1 MLNINNKNKAIM
13 TKHILI
19 VDDQAEIRDSLE
31 SYLKQHA
38 FQVSQADGGE
48 KMRSVLAAEKID
60 LVLLDVMMP
69 DEDGLALCKY
79 LQENQSPP
87 VIMLT
92 AMDEPTDCVVGL
104 EMGAD
109 DYVTKPFI
117 PRVLLARI
125 KAVLRRQQPE
135 ISSKEPQKDSD
146 TACHFDIWRLDKQQ
160 RQLIRNDDLVVP
172 LSSSDFY
179 LLEVFLMHPQ
189 QVLSRD
195 QILNL
200 TKGRD
205 AFPFD
210 RSIDNQIS
218 RLRKK
223 IEVDPQNPNLIKTI
237 WGDGY
242 MFTSVRNT

>member
-1 MLNINNKNKAIM
+1 MP
-13 TKHILI
+13 KHILI
-19 VDDQAEIRDSLE
+19 VDDQAEIRNSLE
-31 SYLKQHA
+31 SYLKKHA
-38 FQVSQADGGE
+38 FKISQADGGE
-48 KMRSVLAAEKID
+48 QMRSVLAAEQID

-69 DEDGLALCKY
+69 DEDGLTLCKN
-79 LQENQSPP
+79 LHEIQGPP

-92 AMDEPTDCVVGL
+92 AMDDATDCVVGL

-125 KAVLRRQQPE
+125 KAVLRRQQPDTTNT
-135 ISSKEPQKDSD
+135 SLKETQQQSESV
-146 TACHFDIWRLDKQQ
+146 CHFDIWQLDKQQ
-160 RQLIRNDDLVVP
+160 RQLIRNDDLIVP
-172 LSSSDFY
+172 LSSSDFH
-179 LLEVFLMHPQ
+179 LLEVFLAHPQ

-223 IEVDPQNPNLIKTI
+223 IEVDPQHPSLIKTV

-242 MFTSVRNT
+242 MFTGNRTGTDSK

>member
-1 MLNINNKNKAIM
+1 MM
-13 TKHILI
+13 KHILI

-31 SYLKQHA
+31 TYLKQHA
-38 FQVSQADGGE
+38 FQVTQADGGKE
-48 KMRSVLAAEKID
+48 MRSVLAAEQID

-69 DEDGLALCKY
+69 DEDGLTLCKY
-79 LQENQSPP
+79 LLEIQGPP

-92 AMDEPTDCVVGL
+92 AMDDATDCVVGL

-109 DYVTKPFI
+109 DYITKPFI

-135 ISSKEPQKDSD
+135 TKTTEIQKESD
-146 TACHFDIWRLDKQQ
+146 TAYHFDIWRLDKQQ
-160 RQLIRNDDLVVP
+160 RQLIRNDDLIVP

-179 LLEVFLMHPQ
+179 LLEVFLAHPQ

-223 IEVDPQNPNLIKTI
+223 IEVDPQHPSLIKTV

-242 MFTSVRNT
+242 MFTGKNSK

>member
-1 MLNINNKNKAIM
+1 MA
-13 TKHILI
+13 KHILI
-19 VDDQAEIRDSLE
+19 VDDQSEIRDSLE

-38 FQVSQADGGE
+38 FQVSQADGG
-48 KMRSVLAAEKID
+48 KAMRIVLAAEEID

-69 DEDGLALCKY
+69 EEDGLTLCKY
-79 LQENQSPP
+79 LQENQGPP

-92 AMDEPTDCVVGL
+92 AMDEDTDCVVGL

-125 KAVLRRQQPE
+125 KAVLRRQQPKTTT
-135 ISSKEPQKDSD
+135 KETMQQSD
-146 TACHFDIWRLDKQQ
+146 EACHFDIWQLDIQQ
-160 RQLIRNDDLVVP
+160 RQLIRNDGLLVP

-179 LLEVFLMHPQ
+179 LLQAFLAHPQ

-223 IEVDPQNPNLIKTI
+223 IEVDPQNPSLIKTV

-242 MFTSVRNT
+242 MFTGKNGK

>member
-1 MLNINNKNKAIM
+1 M

-19 VDDQAEIRDSLE
+19 VDDQSEIRDSLE
-31 SYLKQHA
+31 SYLKKHA
-38 FQVSQADGGE
+38 FQISQADGG
-48 KMRSVLAAEKID
+48 KTMRAILAAEQID

-69 DEDGLALCKY
+69 DEDGLTLCKY
-79 LQENQSPP
+79 LQETQGPP

-92 AMDEPTDCVVGL
+92 AMDEDTDCVVGL

-125 KAVLRRQQPE
+125 KAVLRRHKPDMATEETPQQNE
-135 ISSKEPQKDSD
+135 DNN
-146 TACHFDIWRLDKQQ
+146 HFDIWQLDVHQ
-160 RQLIRNDDLVVP
+160 RQLIRNDGLIVP

-179 LLEVFLMHPQ
+179 LLQAFLAHPQ

-205 AFPFD
+205 AFPYD

-223 IEVDPQNPNLIKTI
+223 IEVDPQNPSLIKTV

-242 MFTSVRNT
+242 IFTPTQSK

>member
-1 MLNINNKNKAIM
+1 MN
-13 TKHILI
+13 KHILI
-19 VDDQAEIRDSLE
+19 VDDQSEIRDSLE

-38 FQVSQADGGE
+38 FQISQANGGE
-48 KMRSVLAAEKID
+48 QMRSVLAAEQID
-60 LVLLDVMMP
+60 LILLDVMMP
-69 DEDGLALCKY
+69 DEDGLTLCKH
-79 LQENQSPP
+79 LQETQGPP

-92 AMDEPTDCVVGL
+92 AMDDATDCVVGL

-109 DYVTKPFI
+109 DYITKPFI

-125 KAVLRRQQPE
+125 KAVLRRQQQPVATVNE
-135 ISSKEPQKDSD
+135 TQQPSNTS
-146 TACHFDIWRLDKQQ
+146 CHFDIWRLDKQQ

-179 LLEVFLMHPQ
+179 LLEVFLAHPQ

-223 IEVDPQNPNLIKTI
+223 IEVDPQNPSLIKTV

-242 MFTSVRNT
+242 MFTPSKNT

>member
-1 MLNINNKNKAIM
+1 M
-13 TKHILI
+13 TKNILI

-31 SYLKQHA
+31 SYLKKHA
-38 FQVSQADGGE
+38 FQISQADGGE
-48 KMRSVLAAEKID
+48 QMRSILAKEQID

-69 DEDGLALCKY
+69 DEDGLTLCKY
-79 LQENQSPP
+79 LQEINGPP

-92 AMDEPTDCVVGL
+92 AMDDATDCVVGL

-125 KAVLRRQQPE
+125 KVVLRRQQAESTSTKTHQQNP
-135 ISSKEPQKDSD
+135 
-146 TACHFDIWRLDKQQ
+146 AVCHFDIWRLDIQQ
-160 RQLIRNDDLVVP
+160 RQLIRNDDLIVP
-172 LSSSDFY
+172 LSSSDFH
-179 LLEVFLMHPQ
+179 LLEVFLAHPQ

-223 IEVDPQNPNLIKTI
+223 IEVDPQKPSLIKTV

-242 MFTSVRNT
+242 MFTGTRANNT